1 MLKSTCFYLAQMAVL
16 GATSITADDK
26 LEILKVLMDE
36 EYVQKVCEERAEENK
51 KESEVDPY

>member
-1 MLKSTCFYLAQMAVL
+1 MKKSTCFWLAQMAVL
-16 GATSITADDK
+16 GATPITADDK

-36 EYVQKVCEERAEENK
+36 EYVQKICEKKAEET

>member
-1 MLKSTCFYLAQMAVL
+1 MKKSTCFYFAQMAVL

-36 EYVQKVCEERAEENK
+36 EYVQKICEKKAEET